1 MRFGIFEEIGS
12 EQYTPADIAA
22 MTNEELA
29 AAIRETNDW
38 DAHLLEDLVYRA
50 FCDEE
55 HMQEVGDSVCF
66 KAAEAL
72 GVEII

>member
-1 MRFGIFEEIGS
+1 MRFGIFEEIGNDR
-12 EQYTPADIAA
+12 YTPEDIAA

-29 AAIRETNDW
+29 AAIREADDW
-38 DAHLLEDLVYRA
+38 DAHLLEDLVFRA
-50 FCDEE
+50 FGDEE

-72 GVEII
+72 GVEIV